1 MSLPAR
7 RHDERSKVGV
17 FTTAPQEQRESCVA
31 LPRVAHEKAQS
42 KSRFPQSVDRAL
54 PHAMAEPLRTLEF
67 FSGIG
72 GLHYAL
78 RDTRIPHKVLKSY
91 DVDDAAVKTYR
102 HNMPDTP
109 VSTQNISS
117 LKAAELPRAD

>member
-1 MSLPAR
+1 
-7 RHDERSKVGV
+7 
-17 FTTAPQEQRESCVA
+17 
-31 LPRVAHEKAQS
+31 
-42 KSRFPQSVDRAL
+42 
-54 PHAMAEPLRTLEF
+54 MAEPLRTLEF

-91 DVDDAAVKTYR
+91 GVDDAAVKAYR

-117 LKAAELPRAD
+117 LKAAELPVPTAGCYRRRASPTRGRVCSFRAATLEQPQCSTSLTCSS